1 MKNLL
6 IKETRLFAMPLTYIF
21 IAFSF
26 MTMLPGYPIL
36 LGAFFVCLGIFQ
48 SVQFGRENNDIL
60 YSVLLPVKKGDVVK
74 ARFAFTCLI
83 EGISF
88 LIMCILTF
96 IRMTFLS
103 QAAPYINNALM
114 NATPVFLAFVLLIY
128 SAFQFFFLR
137 GFFKTAYKIGKPFI
151 TFSIAAFLIVCV
163 GEALH
168 FFPGLKYLN
177 NPAGEKT
184 GMQLI
189 VLAVSALVYAAVTYF
204 SYRKSVRTFEKKDL

>member
-6 IKETRLFAMPLTYIF
+6 IKETKLFAMPLTYIF

-114 NATPVFLAFVLLIY
+114 NATPVFLAFALLIY

-151 TFSIAAFLIVCV
+151 TFSIAAFLIVCE

-184 GMQLI
+184 AMQLI
-189 VLAVSALVYAAVTYF
+189 ILAVSALVYAAVTYF
-204 SYRKSVRTFEKKDL
+204 SYRKSVSTFEKTDL